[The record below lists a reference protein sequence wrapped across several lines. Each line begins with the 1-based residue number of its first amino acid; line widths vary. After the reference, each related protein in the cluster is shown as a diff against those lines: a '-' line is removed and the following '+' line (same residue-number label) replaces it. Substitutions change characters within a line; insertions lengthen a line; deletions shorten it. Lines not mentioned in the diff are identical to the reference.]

1 MKYINEAGVQRLL
14 QKIDSRITQR
24 INQSGGGGGPVGDIP
39 GTLKI
44 ATFNAPCSNL
54 LSVVQNSEGGWNI
67 DIGFNV
73 TDNQDGTVTLTDFD
87 FSYDLDATFFRD
99 YWILFQVDDY
109 TVNRLSIATFL
120 DSLVGIGLI
129 KPNPVYGMGVVS
141 ESTDGIGYTYIGFLM
156 CECLPDTEDSSPL
169 QDLTYL
175 LSVSYVQIGY
185 AIPEIT
191 EYDYGQQGLQKK
203 PGMTTPLLLSNAPE
217 AKQTI
222 IDKIME
228 HKNTI
233 N

>member
-99 YWILFQVDDY
+99 YWMLMILEDSVDRYSVLSFLEALEGMGYVKPNYLFGMGISSVRGSSSGYEYFGIIVLECPDESAK
-109 TVNRLSIATFL
+109 NDLLDLLSISYL
-120 DSLVGIGLI
+120 Q
-129 KPNPVYGMGVVS
+129 
-141 ESTDGIGYTYIGFLM
+141 IGYT
-156 CECLPDTEDSSPL
+156 
-169 QDLTYL
+169 
-175 LSVSYVQIGY
+175 
-185 AIPEIT
+185 IPEIT
-191 EYDYGQQGLQKK
+191 VYDYGQQGLQKK